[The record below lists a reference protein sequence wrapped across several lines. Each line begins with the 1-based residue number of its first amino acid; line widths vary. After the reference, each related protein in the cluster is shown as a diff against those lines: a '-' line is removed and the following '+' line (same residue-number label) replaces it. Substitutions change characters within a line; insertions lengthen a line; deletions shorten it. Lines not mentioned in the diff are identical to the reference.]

1 MIFILKILRSSEYP
15 MYSYK
20 SVKKPDSTGVG
31 KQKVQDKAKT
41 KANRNLYKHISL
53 WTAKSIPNTK
63 DNKVIVLADIK
74 LTWNIKTNAECTW
87 FFSTRHAV
95 IHFTANGHRSTK
107 L

>member
-1 MIFILKILRSSEYP
+1 

-53 WTAKSIPNTK
+53 
-63 DNKVIVLADIK
+63 
-74 LTWNIKTNAECTW
+74 
-87 FFSTRHAV
+87 
-95 IHFTANGHRSTK
+95 
-107 L
+107 